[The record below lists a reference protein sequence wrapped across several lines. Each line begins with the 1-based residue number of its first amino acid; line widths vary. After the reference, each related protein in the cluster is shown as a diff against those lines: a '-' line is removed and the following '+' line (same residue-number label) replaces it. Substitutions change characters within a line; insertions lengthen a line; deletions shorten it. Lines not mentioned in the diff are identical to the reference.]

1 MSWMTWMWTI
11 AAFLIAGGALMALA
25 RVIIGPTMLNRMLAL
40 DVIVTIMVSAL
51 AISAAVSGNTTLLV
65 VMASLTLLGFVGAVT
80 VSRFSARDEQ

>member
-1 MSWMTWMWTI
+1 MNWMTWMWTI
-11 AAFLIAGGALMALA
+11 AALLIAGGALMAVA

-40 DVIVTIMVSAL
+40 DVIVTIMVSGL

-80 VSRFSARDEQ
+80 VARFSARDEQ